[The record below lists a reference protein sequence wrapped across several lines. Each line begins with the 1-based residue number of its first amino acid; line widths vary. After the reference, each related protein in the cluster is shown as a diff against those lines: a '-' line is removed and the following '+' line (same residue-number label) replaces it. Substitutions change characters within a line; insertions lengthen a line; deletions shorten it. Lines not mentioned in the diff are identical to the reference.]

1 MAAGILAALHLLVCA
16 GVGVMMKAG
25 KIKTKNLILPTVV
38 FVPVWGLLLLF
49 LEEYEASRKRMG
61 TKEMGLESFKIQDVK
76 YQRIQMDENQNEE
89 ITVPLEEALLV
100 NDASVRRK
108 LMMDILHRNPE
119 EYIELLQ
126 KTRTADDTELTHYAT
141 TTMMEIQGKYE
152 ARIHELGEVLAAEP
166 ENVEIMKKSRRVLK
180 KYINSGLLSGNILEI
195 YRKQL
200 DELEEM
206 LLRRDP
212 ENQNYTFERFENR
225 IALGDFE
232 GMEEEL
238 NQAVRR
244 WPEEERVY
252 QIYVEY
258 YWHMRQGEK
267 IREILEK
274 IKTEHVYLTSEG
286 KKWYEFW
293 DKKELGA

>member
-1 MAAGILAALHLLVCA
+1 
-16 GVGVMMKAG
+16 
-25 KIKTKNLILPTVV
+25 
-38 FVPVWGLLLLF
+38 
-49 LEEYEASRKRMG
+49 MG
-61 TKEMGLESFKIQDVK
+61 TREIGLESFKIQDVK

-100 NDASVRRK
+100 NDAPVRRK
-108 LMMDILHRNPE
+108 LMMDILHKNPE

-152 ARIHELGEVLAAEP
+152 ARIHELGEALAAEP
-166 ENVEIMKKSRRVLK
+166 ENVEIMKKCRRVLK
-180 KYINSGLLSGNILEI
+180 KYIGSGLLSGNILEI
-195 YRKQL
+195 YRHQL
-200 DELEEM
+200 DEIEEM
-206 LLRRDP
+206 LLRKDP

-225 IALGDFE
+225 IALGDYE

-238 NQAVRR
+238 EQAVRR
-244 WPEEERVY
+244 WPQEERVY

-267 IREILEK
+267 IREILETM
-274 IKTEHVYLTSEG
+274 KTEHVYLTSEG

-293 DKKELGA
+293 NKKELGA